1 VRRPSQLSPVAAE
14 PDAVRPRAAV
24 TSLDE
29 LTSAAAARLGASGAV
44 LAVPVGSTEQHGPHL
59 PLGTDLFIARE
70 LARGLSCRDGGPT
83 VVRAPELGYGSSG
96 EHQDFPGTV
105 SIGRDAVYAL
115 LLEFGRSA
123 AITFPRIL
131 FLSTHGGNAEPV
143 TAAVE
148 RLRYEGRD
156 VRAWAP
162 NWGRLTERRPDA
174 HAGWL
179 AIPGT
184 TVAASELIEA
194 MQTGGVRA
202 VSESGV
208 LGDPTGAD
216 AETGRRLLDAATEAG
231 ARLLAR
237 WPPLSSSPEGAVSTE
252 GAAL

>member
-1 VRRPSQLSPVAAE
+1 M
-14 PDAVRPRAAV
+14 

-29 LTSAAAARLGASGAV
+29 LTSTAAAQVAASGAV
-44 LAVPVGSTEQHGPHL
+44 LVVAVGSTEQHGPHL

-70 LARGLSCRDGGPT
+70 LVRRLSLRADVDADADAGPV

-105 SIGRDAVYAL
+105 SIGRDAVHEL

-123 AITFPRIL
+123 AITFARIL
-131 FLSTHGGNAEPV
+131 FVSTHGGNAEPV
-143 TAAVE
+143 TAAVK

-162 NWGRLTERRPDA
+162 PWGQLADRPPDA

-179 AIPGT
+179 ETSLMLAIAPELVDMSAAVPGT
-184 TVAASELIEA
+184 TTAASEVIEV
-194 MQTGGVRA
+194 MRVGGVRA
-202 VSESGV
+202 VSASGV

-216 AETGRRLLDAATEAG
+216 RATGLRLLDAAAEAG
-231 ARLLAR
+231 GRLLSDWPLRAR
-237 WPPLSSSPEGAVSTE
+237 STE
-252 GAAL
+252 GANS